1 MKIWVKILRLYSD
14 IFAKIAPTLRKLEK
28 KRKKLGGCPWRTRMC
43 GRGRTSSSSIV
54 YFLYGG
60 QGRAAAATPPRPP
73 QAHVLV
79 LQGAPPRPYEAHV
92 LVLLSF
98 LFFFQYWGCFGG
110 NGKRQSS
117 YFHLNFHLRL
127 T

>member
-1 MKIWVKILRLYSD
+1 MKIWVKILRLYYD

-28 KRKKLGGCPWRTRMC
+28 KRKNLGGCPWRTRTC
-43 GRGRTSSSSIV
+43 GHGCTSSSSIV

-60 QGRAAAATPPRPP
+60 QGRAAVAAPPHPPR
-73 QAHVLV
+73 AHVLV
-79 LQGAPPRPYEAHV
+79 LQDAAPHPYEAHV

-98 LFFFQYWGCFGG
+98 FFFLVFLSIGALLAKMARDNLHIF
-110 NGKRQSS
+110 
-117 YFHLNFHLRL
+117 

>member
-1 MKIWVKILRLYSD
+1 MKIWVKILRLYYD

-28 KRKKLGGCPWRTRMC
+28 KRKNLGGCPWRTRTC
-43 GRGRTSSSSIV
+43 GHGCTSSSSIV

-60 QGRAAAATPPRPP
+60 QGRAAAPPRPP
-73 QAHVLV
+73 QAHILV
-79 LQGAPPRPYEAHV
+79 IQGVAPRPYEAHV

-98 LFFFQYWGCFGG
+98 FFFLVFLSIGALLAKMARDNLHIF
-110 NGKRQSS
+110 
-117 YFHLNFHLRL
+117 